1 MKLPPQT
8 NLDETEMKYFIKKLH
23 GIHILWGS
31 GVGAPDGDK
40 KVLSKRICGFDSR
53 LLLGPVI
60 PKTFKN
66 GSGLF
71 LHGTHDEGGTTKHN
85 WLARC

>member
-1 MKLPPQT
+1 M
-8 NLDETEMKYFIKKLH
+8 
-23 GIHILWGS
+23 
-31 GVGAPDGDK
+31 GDPA
-40 KVLSKRICGFDSR
+40 LTKRICGFDSR

-71 LHGTHDEGGTTKHN
+71 LHGTHDEEGTTGVSIM
-85 WLARC
+85 

>member
-1 MKLPPQT
+1 MT
-8 NLDETEMKYFIKKLH
+8 
-23 GIHILWGS
+23 
-31 GVGAPDGDK
+31 
-40 KVLSKRICGFDSR
+40 KRISGFDSR

-71 LHGTHDEGGTTKHN
+71 FHGTHDDVVSSCMVPRNITGWPGVSIM
-85 WLARC
+85 